1 MVEILVSAKNPRLAP
16 SSGGEE
22 NDLSANIPP
31 LIMADRPLPLTG
43 IRVLE
48 LAQIVAGPFCGTLMA
63 EFGAEVIKTELP
75 GKGDDL
81 RRLGPSEDG
90 TNYWYA
96 VDNRGKKV
104 ITLDLHTA
112 KGQEIVRRLV
122 PLCDVVIENFR
133 PGVLESWGLGW
144 EDLHKLRPSLVM
156 ARITAFG
163 QTGPLRQG
171 PGFAAIASA
180 FGGTWYLNGPAD
192 RPPSRPTPVYPDYM
206 TGLFTAFGVM
216 AALRHR
222 DATGEGQWIDA
233 ALYESAFRVLE
244 YSTTFYGRKGVV
256 RERGGV
262 QHSGWP
268 GGAFRTGDGH
278 YIVFTTPAQHL
289 FERLCAMLGQPE
301 LPKDAK
307 FSSHEG
313 RAAHMVE
320 LIDMAEAWFSART
333 FDEALEGLRA
343 HDIPH
348 SPIMSMADI
357 FKDPHYR
364 ERESIIE
371 VPSEVGPLP
380 QPAVIPRLSA
390 TPGRVTHAGPPLGAH
405 TDEVL
410 IGLLAMTPA
419 DVAALRSERVI

>member
-1 MVEILVSAKNPRLAP
+1 MT
-16 SSGGEE
+16 
-22 NDLSANIPP
+22 
-31 LIMADRPLPLTG
+31 DRPLPLHG

-48 LAQIVAGPFCGTLMA
+48 LAQIVAGPFCGALMA

-81 RRLGPSEDG
+81 RRLGPTEDG
-90 TNYWYA
+90 CNYWYA

-104 ITLDLHTA
+104 ITLDLRTA
-112 KGQEIVRRLV
+112 KGQDIARRLV
-122 PLCDVVIENFR
+122 PLCDVVTENFR

-144 EDLHKLRPSLVM
+144 DDLRKLRPSLVM

-180 FGGTWYLNGPAD
+180 FGGTWYLNGSAD
-192 RPPSRPTPVYPDYM
+192 RPPARPTPVYPDYL

-233 ALYESAFRVLE
+233 ALYESAFRILE
-244 YSTTFYGRKGVV
+244 YTPTYYGRQGVV

-268 GGAFRTGDGH
+268 GGAFSTADRRW
-278 YIVFTTPAQHL
+278 IVFTTPAQHL
-289 FERLCAMLGQPE
+289 FERLCRMLGRSD
-301 LPKDAK
+301 LPSDAR
-307 FSSHEG
+307 FASHEG
-313 RAAHMVE
+313 RSSHMAEFLAIV
-320 LIDMAEAWFSART
+320 EAWFAART
-333 FDEALEGLRA
+333 FDEAAKELHA

-357 FKDPHYR
+357 FADPHYR
-364 ERESIIE
+364 ERETIID
-371 VPSEVGPLP
+371 VPSEIGPLP
-380 QPAVIPRLSA
+380 QPTVVPRLSA
-390 TPGRVTHAGPPLGAH
+390 TPGRVTHAGPPLGRH

-410 IGLLAMTPA
+410 GSLLRMSEAEI
-419 DVAALRSERVI
+419 AALRRNGVV

>member
-1 MVEILVSAKNPRLAP
+1 MT
-16 SSGGEE
+16 
-22 NDLSANIPP
+22 
-31 LIMADRPLPLTG
+31 DRQLPLTG

-81 RRLGPSEDG
+81 RRLGPTEDG
-90 TNYWYA
+90 CNYWYA

-104 ITLDLHTA
+104 MTLDLRTP

-122 PLCDVVIENFR
+122 PLCDVVLENFR

-144 EDLHKLRPSLVM
+144 EDLHRLRPSLIM

-192 RPPSRPTPVYPDYM
+192 RPPSRPTPVYPDYL

-222 DATGEGQWIDA
+222 DTTGEGQWIDA
-233 ALYESAFRVLE
+233 ALYESAFRILE
-244 YSTTFYGRKGVV
+244 YTTTLYGRQHVV
-256 RERGGV
+256 RERGGI

-268 GGAFRTGDGH
+268 GGAFRTADTRW
-278 YIVFTTPAQHL
+278 IVFTTPAQHL
-289 FERLCAMLGQPE
+289 FERLCAMLGRPD
-301 LPKDAK
+301 LPQDPRFA
-307 FSSHEG
+307 SHEG
-313 RAAHMVE
+313 RSTHMGE
-320 LIDMAEAWFSART
+320 LLSMVEAWFAARK
-333 FDEALEGLRA
+333 FDDALDALRS

-348 SPIMSMADI
+348 SPIMSTADA
-357 FKDPHYR
+357 FADPHYR
-364 ERESIIE
+364 ERQTIIE
-371 VPSEVGPLP
+371 VPSDIGPLP
-380 QPAVIPRLSA
+380 QPTVVPRLSA
-390 TPGRVTHAGPPLGAH
+390 TPGRVTHAGPPLGQH

-410 IGLLAMTPA
+410 KGLLGLSDP
-419 DVAALRSERVI
+419 DVAALRAEGVV

>member
-1 MVEILVSAKNPRLAP
+1 
-16 SSGGEE
+16 
-22 NDLSANIPP
+22 
-31 LIMADRPLPLTG
+31 
-43 IRVLE
+43 VLE

-81 RRLGPSEDG
+81 RRLGPSENG
-90 TNYWYA
+90 CNYWYA
-96 VDNRGKKV
+96 VDNRGKQV
-104 ITLDLHTA
+104 MTLDLRTPT
-112 KGQEIVRRLV
+112 GQDIVRRLV

-144 EDLHKLRPSLVM
+144 EDLHRLRPSLIM

-180 FGGTWYLNGPAD
+180 FGGTWYMNGPAD
-192 RPPSRPTPVYPDYM
+192 RPPARPTPVYPDYL

-222 DATGEGQWIDA
+222 DATGQGQWIDA

-244 YSTTFYGRKGVV
+244 YTTTFYGRQGVV
-256 RERGGV
+256 RERGGI

-268 GGAFRTGDGH
+268 GGAFSTGDGRW
-278 YIVFTTPAQHL
+278 IVLTTPAQHL
-289 FERLCAMLGQPE
+289 FERLCVMLGQAD
-301 LPKDAK
+301 LAKDPRFA
-307 FSSHEG
+307 SHEG
-313 RAAHMVE
+313 RATNMGDLLTLV
-320 LIDMAEAWFSART
+320 EAWFAARS
-333 FDEALEGLRA
+333 FDETVDELLR

-357 FKDPHYR
+357 FADPHYR
-364 ERESIIE
+364 ERQTIIE

-380 QPAVIPRLSA
+380 QPAVVPRLSA
-390 TPGRVTHAGPPLGAH
+390 TPGRVAHAGPPLGRH
-405 TDEVL
+405 TDEIL
-410 IGLLAMTPA
+410 GSLLAMTPA
-419 DVAALRSERVI
+419 EIAELRAAGVV

>member
-1 MVEILVSAKNPRLAP
+1 MTEGL
-16 SSGGEE
+16 
-22 NDLSANIPP
+22 
-31 LIMADRPLPLTG
+31 LPLSG

-81 RRLGPSEDG
+81 RRLGPTEDG
-90 TNYWYA
+90 LNYWYA

-104 ITLDLHTA
+104 VTLDLHTP

-144 EDLHKLRPSLVM
+144 EDLHRLRPSLVM

-163 QTGPLRQG
+163 QTGPRRQG

-244 YSTTFYGRKGVV
+244 YTTTFYGRQGVV

-268 GGAFRTGDGH
+268 GGAFHTSDAH
-278 YIVFTTPAQHL
+278 WIVFTTPAQHL
-289 FERLCAMLGQPE
+289 FERLCAMLGQPD
-301 LPKDAK
+301 LPTDPRFA
-307 FSSHEG
+307 SHEG
-313 RAAHMVE
+313 RARNMDA
-320 LIDMAEAWFSART
+320 LITMAEEWFAART
-333 FDEALEGLRA
+333 FADAVEGLKR

-357 FKDPHYR
+357 FADPHYR
-364 ERESIIE
+364 EREVIIE
-371 VPSEVGPLP
+371 VPSEIGPLP

-390 TPGRVTHAGPPLGAH
+390 TPGRASHAGPPLGKH

-410 IGLLAMTPA
+410 TSLLNMTPA
-419 DVAALRSERVI
+419 EIADLRATGAV